1 MLRYR
6 ELLELWREDNS
17 LTQAVHDSHNM
28 LESTLEMF
36 KQSIDSL
43 RKSDDGEVDRSVYD
57 KDQIVNKYEQEV
69 RGKVLKHLAVTG
81 GVNLIPG
88 LILTSIVIDIERIGD
103 YTKNI
108 VDLAVSHPK
117 KLICGDLEEDVR
129 KIETG
134 VMEIFE
140 SIIPCIKS
148 SEKEAARELVNSH
161 WWVFNRCDEIVNEL
175 VKGKNFSLSLESAV
189 STALYVRYLKRIGGH
204 LVNIASSIVNPF
216 EKIGFR
222 TRENPTS
229 VS

>member
-1 MLRYR
+1 MLRFG

-36 KQSIDSL
+36 RQSVDSL
-43 RKSDDGEVDRSVYD
+43 RRSDNGEVDRSVYE

-108 VDLAVSHPK
+108 VDLAISHPK
-117 KLICGDLEEDVR
+117 KLTCGDLEKDV
-129 KIETG
+129 KQIESG

-140 SIIPCIKS
+140 NIIPFIRS
-148 SEKEAARELVNSH
+148 SEKKATRELVDSH
-161 WWVFNRCDEIVNEL
+161 WWIFDRCDKIVNQL
-175 VKGKNFSLSLESAV
+175 VKGEDYSLNLENAV
-189 STALYVRYLKRIGGH
+189 STALYIRYLKRVGGH

-222 TRENPTS
+222 AGEVPK
-229 VS
+229 

>member
-1 MLRYR
+1 MLRFG

-36 KQSIDSL
+36 RQSVDSL
-43 RKSDDGEVDRSVYD
+43 RRSDNGEVDRSVYE

-108 VDLAVSHPK
+108 VDLAISHPK
-117 KLICGDLEEDVR
+117 KLTCG
-129 KIETG
+129 
-134 VMEIFE
+134 
-140 SIIPCIKS
+140 
-148 SEKEAARELVNSH
+148 EALGDRQS
-161 WWVFNRCDEIVNEL
+161 CQ
-175 VKGKNFSLSLESAV
+175 
-189 STALYVRYLKRIGGH
+189 
-204 LVNIASSIVNPF
+204 
-216 EKIGFR
+216 
-222 TRENPTS
+222 
-229 VS
+229 